1 MLGETNLLLA
11 PKEQQ
16 PRKLSGKRTNKKHN
30 TLERDQKSAEG
41 AKLSGKNTDGVLK
54 SDMQEKYIT
63 INNLKISEK
72 LLKFINDELL
82 KDTEISAE
90 NFWGGF
96 DKAVHEL
103 AHKNKELLK
112 IRNDLQKKIDEWHLK
127 NKGNE
132 INLNQYKKFLL
143 EIGYLKEIGPDFKI
157 ETNNIDEEIA
167 KIAGPQL
174 VVPIM
179 NARYALNAANARW
192 MSLYD
197 SLYGTDAIEPS
208 DDSASQR
215 YDPLRGEMV
224 IKFGREFLDKHFPLE
239 NISWANITK
248 FIVQDKSLVLYRND
262 KVSKLKNEEQYIGHR
277 GETDSPSAIILKNN
291 NLHLEILKDLKAFS
305 AQQDPLGI
313 SDIIIESAI
322 STICDNEDSVAAVDS
337 EDKIVCYRNWLGLMK
352 GDLKNQFKKNGKV
365 FERKLNTDRG
375 YISKD
380 GKDLSL
386 HGRSLLL
393 IRNVGHLMTNSS
405 ILLKDGS
412 EIPEGIMDAFIT
424 TAAALH
430 DLKKKKNSRTG
441 SIYIVKPKMHG
452 PDETAFTDLIF
463 TKVEE
468 VLKLEKFTCK
478 IGIMDEERRT
488 SVNLKE
494 CIRTLKNRVF
504 FINTGFLD
512 RTGDEMHT
520 SMEAGPMIKKGD
532 MKLSK
537 WITAY
542 ENNNVDI
549 GLQCGF
555 SGKAQIGKGMW
566 AMPDKMKDM
575 LEQKTGH
582 LKAGANCAW
591 VPSPTAAALH
601 ALHYHEI
608 NIFKKQMEI
617 FKREPAKLDDL
628 LTIPVAN
635 RPNWS
640 VTEISAEISNSAQTL
655 LGYVVRWIDQGI
667 GCSKVPDINNVGLM
681 EDRATLRISS
691 QHITNWIHHGIT
703 TKIQVMEIMR
713 EMAKIVDDQNKNDS
727 NYKKMSDDF
736 ENSIAFQTA
745 CDLIFKGK
753 EQPSG
758 YTEPLL
764 HLNRIKKKSIQN

>member
-1 MLGETNLLLA
+1 M
-11 PKEQQ
+11 K
-16 PRKLSGKRTNKKHN
+16 
-30 TLERDQKSAEG
+30 
-41 AKLSGKNTDGVLK
+41 
-54 SDMQEKYIT
+54 EKYIS
-63 INNLKISEK
+63 INNLKVSEI
-72 LLKFINDELL
+72 LFNFINDELL
-82 KDTEISAE
+82 KDTKIAKED
-90 NFWGGF
+90 FWKGF

-103 AHKNKELLK
+103 APINKDLLK
-112 IRNDLQKKIDEWHLK
+112 KRDIIQKQIDEWHIK
-127 NKGNE
+127 NKGNQ
-132 INLNQYKKFLL
+132 INLEEYKNFLH
-143 EIGYLKEIGPDFKI
+143 EIGYLKKVGVDFKI
-157 ETNNIDEEIA
+157 ETKNVDDEIS

-197 SLYGTDAIEPS
+197 SLYGTDVIEQS
-208 DDSASQR
+208 EDSVSER

-224 IKFGREFLDKHFPLE
+224 IKYGREFLDKFFPLE
-239 NISWANITK
+239 NLSWKEITK
-248 FIVQDKSLVLYRND
+248 FTVNNGLLNIFKND
-262 KVSKLKNEEQYIGHR
+262 QKFQLKDNEKFVGHR
-277 GETDSPSAIILKNN
+277 GDINDPSAIILKNN
-291 NLHLEILKDLKAFS
+291 NLHIEILKDPKAFS
-305 AQQDPLGI
+305 AQQDTARI
-313 SDIIIESAI
+313 SDIIIESAV
-322 STICDNEDSVAAVDS
+322 STICDNEDSVAAVDA
-337 EDKIVCYRNWLGLMK
+337 EDKVLCYRNWLGLMR
-352 GDLKNQFKKNGKV
+352 GDLKNEFEKNGKTL
-365 FERKLNTDRG
+365 ERKLNPDRS

-380 GKDLSL
+380 GIGLKL

-393 IRNVGHLMTNSS
+393 VRNVGHLMTNSA
-405 ILLKDGS
+405 ILLNDGS

-424 TAAALH
+424 TAAGLH
-430 DLKKKKNSRTG
+430 DLNHKGNSRTG

-452 PDETAFTDLIF
+452 PEETAFTDKIF
-463 TKVEE
+463 SEVEN
-468 VLKLEKFTCK
+468 LLGLEQYTCK

-488 SVNLKE
+488 SANLKE

-532 MKLSK
+532 MKSSK
-537 WITAY
+537 WISAY

-555 SGKAQIGKGMW
+555 SGVAQIGKGMW

-575 LEQKTGH
+575 MDQKIGH

-608 NIFKKQMEI
+608 NIFDQQKTI
-617 FKREPAKLDDL
+617 STRTPAKLDDL
-628 LTIPVAN
+628 LTIPIAD

-640 VTEISAEISNSAQTL
+640 VDEINSEISNSAQTL
-655 LGYVVRWIDQGI
+655 LGYVVRWIDQGV

-691 QHITNWIHHGIT
+691 QHIANWIHHGIT
-703 TKIQVMEIMR
+703 TKIQVIGIMKD
-713 EMAKIVDDQNKNDS
+713 MAKIVDEQNKGDPK
-727 NYKKMSDDF
+727 YKRMSDDF
-736 ENSIAFQTA
+736 DNSLAFKTA

-764 HLNRIKKKSIQN
+764 HLNRLLKKSN